1 MDTDKFKMGWLIVAF
16 DLPVKTPEE
25 RKRYTDFRKWLLKDG
40 YQMLQY
46 SVYIRPCV
54 TYARQLTHIDRLRKS
69 VPDEG
74 HVRAIFV
81 TRSQWEKSFIIN
93 GRPAKVQSPE
103 GMPEQIMLW

>member
-16 DLPVKTPEE
+16 DLPTKTKEE
-25 RKRYTDFRKWLLKDG
+25 RKRYSDFREWLLEDG

-46 SVYIRPCV
+46 SVYVRPCV
-54 TYARQLTHIDRLRKS
+54 SFARQLTHIERLRKT

-81 TRSQWEKSFIIN
+81 TRSQWERSFVIN
-93 GRPAKVQSPE
+93 GKPAKPRPPE
-103 GMPEQIMLW
+103 DMPEQIMLW